1 MGGPN
6 KKVNFREK
14 EKQIL
19 DKILGPAHYDRR
31 IRPSGVNGTGF
42 FLFFSIYINLVCGCL
57 WLPHLCTPPLLFDSL
72 CLLVRFC
79 RVDPAVVHL
88 KHNLLPSCL
97 QMDPPSSI
105 STSCFEAFPPSATT
119 KWYVYNRPMIKINTK
134 LPLATSSFLLVVRPS
149 VLLCVCTFPRNE
161 RISWPAKTRSQRCAS
176 WRDDAKPQ
184 EGANQREEQL

>member
-1 MGGPN
+1 MWADPIRKSTFVKRRSRFSTRFSGQLTTTVGSGR
-6 KKVNFREK
+6 RESTA
-14 EKQIL
+14 QV
-19 DKILGPAHYDRR
+19 
-31 IRPSGVNGTGF
+31 SF
-42 FLFFSIYINLVCGCL
+42 FFFNLYQSRL
-57 WLPHLCTPPLLFDSL
+57 RMPLASSSLHPPLLFDSL

-88 KHNLLPSCL
+88 KHNPLPSCL

-134 LPLATSSFLLVVRPS
+134 LPLATPCLPSSLSFVL
-149 VLLCVCTFPRNE
+149 LLCVCTFPRNE

>member
-42 FLFFSIYINLVCGCL
+42 FFFSIYINLVCGCL

-149 VLLCVCTFPRNE
+149 SCVCVRFHETNA
-161 RISWPAKTRSQRCAS
+161 SVGQRKQGASGAS

>member
-1 MGGPN
+1 MWADPIRKSTFVKRRSRFSTRFSGQLTTTVGSGR
-6 KKVNFREK
+6 RESTA
-14 EKQIL
+14 QV
-19 DKILGPAHYDRR
+19 
-31 IRPSGVNGTGF
+31 SF
-42 FLFFSIYINLVCGCL
+42 FFFSIYINLVCGCL

-149 VLLCVCTFPRNE
+149 SCVCVRFHETNA
-161 RISWPAKTRSQRCAS
+161 SVGQRKQGASGAS

>member
-1 MGGPN
+1 MWADPIRKSTFVKRRSRFSTRFSGQLTTTVGSGR
-6 KKVNFREK
+6 RESTA
-14 EKQIL
+14 QV
-19 DKILGPAHYDRR
+19 
-31 IRPSGVNGTGF
+31 SF
-42 FLFFSIYINLVCGCL
+42 FFFSIYINLVCGCL

-88 KHNLLPSCL
+88 KHNPLPSCL

-134 LPLATSSFLLVVRPS
+134 LPLATPCLPSSLSFVL
-149 VLLCVCTFPRNE
+149 LLCVCTFPRNE
-161 RISWPAKTRSQRCAS
+161 RISWPAKTRSQRCFLA
-176 WRDDAKPQ
+176 R
-184 EGANQREEQL
+184 